1 MWRDTEAKAVILP
14 QRRVTVSFHDI
25 RVILERVHFLGH
37 TTAKAGSPAETWVWG
52 THQKCSASGLWVVRR
67 YEKSD
72 NEDVT
77 VIKPR
82 ILVVEDDEF
91 TGSLI
96 TSALAH
102 EGFETMLA
110 SSALAAKDA
119 LKDFDPDAVLVDIDL
134 GEGPNGIEFVQFVH
148 KSRPDIAQILLS
160 KFGDTVSAGAR
171 DARIP
176 DGVAYLRKSVIQS
189 TEGLVDAIRE
199 AMRGRTKALRHD
211 KTDGGLLKTLTKSQR
226 EILQM
231 MAQGLSNKEIALQRK
246 VSLSSVEQLVAG
258 VFRAFNLTKDD
269 KVVPRVEAIRI
280 FVAESGLPKRPG
292 E

>member
-1 MWRDTEAKAVILP
+1 MISW
-14 QRRVTVSFHDI
+14 
-25 RVILERVHFLGH
+25 
-37 TTAKAGSPAETWVWG
+37 GSPQQSGWHDQRDVGKSLTFLMTG
-52 THQKCSASGLWVVRR
+52 GAS
-67 YEKSD
+67 
-72 NEDVT
+72 

-82 ILVVEDDEF
+82 ILIVEDDEF

-102 EGFETMLA
+102 EGFVTALA
-110 SSALAAKDA
+110 TSALNAKAAMKT
-119 LKDFDPDAVLVDIDL
+119 FDPDAVLVDIDL
-134 GEGPNGIEFVQFVH
+134 GDGPNGIEFVQFVN
-148 KSRPDIAQILLS
+148 KSTPEVAQILLS
-160 KFGDTVSAGAR
+160 RFGDTVSAGAR

-189 TEGLVDAIRE
+189 TQGLVEAIRE
-199 AMRGRTKALRHD
+199 AIRGHTQELRHD
-211 KTDGGLLKTLTKSQR
+211 QRDKGLLQKLTKSQK

-231 MAQGLSNKEIALQRK
+231 MAQGLSNKEIAARRN

-258 VFRAFNLTKDD
+258 VLKAFDLTHDD

-280 FVAESGLPKRPG
+280 FVAESGLPKRPA